1 MTVLEAGPAATTPV
15 RQLALD
21 ATRYLFFTGKG
32 GVGKT
37 SIACGVGLTLTE
49 AGRHVLIVSTDP
61 ASNLDEVLGTDL
73 GTEPRPVIDV
83 PGLFASNLDPEQAAA
98 EYRDALIGPYR
109 GVLPDATVATMEEQ
123 LSGACTVEI
132 AAFNQF
138 AHLVG
143 DPAAASEFD
152 VVIFDTAPTGHTLRL
167 LTLPTAWS
175 DFIETNTSGSS
186 CLGPLA
192 GLKDQRDL
200 YVRTVEALSDP
211 ALTTLV
217 LVSRP
222 DVSALREAAKS
233 SLELAELG
241 IRNQHLVLNGIF
253 VPEKHGDRIAD
264 ALTARGVDAMAS
276 MPDDLAGLRR
286 TDVPLIVTSPVGIE
300 GLRALAE
307 ARLGSPTPT
316 ATHPA
321 AGPGLPKT
329 GDLLRLVDELAAAGP
344 GVIMTMGKGGVGKTT
359 IAAAIALE
367 LARRGLPVHLS
378 TTDPA
383 AHVAEAVADGAGTLT
398 VSRIDPEVE
407 VAAYRERVLSSA
419 RESLDPEALALLEED
434 LRSPCTE
441 EIAVFGAFART
452 VAHGTDRFVVLDT
465 APTGHTLLLL
475 DASEAYHRE
484 VLRNT
489 ADTPQEILALLP
501 RLRDPDY
508 THVLIVTLAEATP
521 VSEARRLQ
529 DDLARA
535 GIASYAWIVNQSL
548 ALVETDDPTLRARG
562 HNEEPHFEDVTRT
575 LAQRTFAVPW
585 VAEPPVGTRG
595 LAALVE
601 PRGEAR

>member
-1 MTVLEAGPAATTPV
+1 MTDPATGAALPPV

-21 ATRYLFFTGKG
+21 AARYLFFTGKG

-37 SIACGVGLTLTE
+37 SVACAVGLTLAE
-49 AGRHVLIVSTDP
+49 AGRRVLIVSTDP
-61 ASNLDEVLGTDL
+61 ASNLDEVLATDL
-73 GTEPRPVIDV
+73 GADHRPVTDV
-83 PGLFASNLDPEQAAA
+83 PGLFASNLDPEAAAA
-98 EYRDALIGPYR
+98 EYREALVGPYR

-143 DPAAASEFD
+143 DPAEASDFD

-175 DFIETNTSGSS
+175 DFIDTNTSGSS

-200 YVRTVEALSDP
+200 YARTVEALSDP

-222 DVSALREAAKS
+222 DVSALREAARS

-241 IRNQHLVLNGIF
+241 IGNQRLVLNGIF
-253 VPEKHGDRIAD
+253 TPERSGDRIAD
-264 ALTARGVDAMAS
+264 ALAARGSEAIGTIPEA
-276 MPDDLAGLRR
+276 LAGLPR
-286 TDVPLIVTSPVGIE
+286 TEVPLIVASPVGIG
-300 GLRALAE
+300 GLRALATANIGRPAPSAGVTTSSRE
-307 ARLGSPTPT
+307 VPGS
-316 ATHPA
+316 H
-321 AGPGLPKT
+321 G
-329 GDLLRLVDELAAAGP
+329 LLRLVDELAAAGP

-359 IAAAIALE
+359 LAAAIALE

-383 AHVAEAVADGAGTLT
+383 AHVAAAIGDGVSRLT
-398 VSRIDPEVE
+398 VDRIDPEAE
-407 VAAYRERVLSSA
+407 VAAYREQVLSKA
-419 RESLDPEALALLEED
+419 RGSLEPEALALLEED

-452 VAHGTDRFVVLDT
+452 VGRGADRFVVLDT

-489 ADTPQEILALLP
+489 ADTPPEILALLP
-501 RLRDPDY
+501 RLRDPAF
-508 THVLIVTLAEATP
+508 TRVLIVTLAEATP
-521 VSEARRLQ
+521 VSEAKRLQ

-535 GIASYAWIVNQSL
+535 GIAPFAWVVNQSL

-562 HNEEPHFEDVTRT
+562 DNETPYFEAVAG
-575 LAQRTFAVPW
+575 LSPRTFAVPW
-585 VAEPPVGTRG
+585 MSETPVGERG

-601 PRGEAR
+601 A

>member
-1 MTVLEAGPAATTPV
+1 VIAAVVGHQETPV
-15 RQLALD
+15 RLLALN

-37 SIACGVGLTLTE
+37 SIACAVGLTLAG
-49 AGRHVLIVSTDP
+49 AGRRILVVSTDP

-73 GTEPRPVIDV
+73 GSEPRAVAGV

-109 GVLPDATVATMEEQ
+109 GVLPDATVANMEEQ

-143 DPAAASEFD
+143 DRAASDDFD

-175 DFIETNTSGSS
+175 DFIDTNTSGSS

-192 GLKDQRDL
+192 GLQDMREL
-200 YVRTVEALSDP
+200 YARTVTALGDP
-211 ALTTLV
+211 MLTTLV

-222 DVSALREAAKS
+222 DVSALREAARS
-233 SLELAELG
+233 ALELAELG

-253 VPEKHGDRIAD
+253 TPATPGDRVAD
-264 ALTARGVDAMAS
+264 ALASRGIEALIGIPSALAS
-276 MPDDLAGLRR
+276 LPR
-286 TDVPLIVTSPVGIE
+286 TEVPLLVTNPVGIA
-300 GLRALAE
+300 GLHELAE
-307 ARLGSPTPT
+307 ASPHTRPT
-316 ATHPA
+316 ENARSSARPRV
-321 AGPGLPKT
+321 PQVRGL
-329 GDLLRLVDELAAAGP
+329 RSLVDELASAGP

-359 IAAAIALE
+359 IAAAIAME
-367 LARRGLPVHLS
+367 LARRGLPVSLS

-383 AHVAEAVADGAGTLT
+383 AHVAEAIADGGSMLS
-398 VSRIDPEVE
+398 VSRIDPEKE
-407 VAAYRERVLSSA
+407 VAADREKVLETA
-419 RESLDPEALALLEED
+419 GRSLDPESLALLEED

-452 VAHGTDRFVVLDT
+452 VAGGTDRFVVLDT

-484 VLRNT
+484 VLRST
-489 ADTPQEILALLP
+489 ADTPPEILSLLP
-501 RLRDPDY
+501 RLRDPAF
-508 THVLIVTLAEATP
+508 THVVIVTLAEATP

-535 GIASYAWIVNQSL
+535 GIAPYAWIISQSL
-548 ALVETDDPTLRARG
+548 ALVHTDDPTLRARG
-562 HNEEPHFEDVTRT
+562 DNEMPHFDAVMGM
-575 LAQRTFAVPW
+575 LAGRTFAVPW
-585 VAEPPVGTRG
+585 SPEPPVGVKG
-595 LAALVE
+595 LASLVDA
-601 PRGEAR
+601 G